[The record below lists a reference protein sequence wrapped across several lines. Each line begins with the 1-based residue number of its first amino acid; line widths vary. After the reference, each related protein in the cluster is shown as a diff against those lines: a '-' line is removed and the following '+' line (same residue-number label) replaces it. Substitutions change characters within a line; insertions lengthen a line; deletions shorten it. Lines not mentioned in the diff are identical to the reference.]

1 MHIVVLAG
9 PPCSGK
15 TTLAHRMA
23 QAEQG
28 DVVLDY
34 DTIAHTMGSPVHWLH
49 PEPWRTQAEHEMQ
62 HAILRAHQT
71 PGTGT
76 AWVLR
81 TAPRPAH
88 RERLAQ
94 QWGCHVYLLD
104 PGEQEC
110 RRRAVADSRPSG
122 TRQSIGLWY
131 HRHSPWVGD
140 VDAAVLDTSVVTV
153 DRMSRGMVDVDPR
166 SI

>member
-1 MHIVVLAG
+1 MRIVVLAG

-15 TTLAHRMA
+15 TTLAHRIA
-23 QAEQG
+23 QPD

-34 DTIAHTMGSPVHWLH
+34 DDIARAMGSPVQWIH
-49 PEPWRTQAEHEMQ
+49 PEPYLTQAEHEMQ
-62 HAILRAHQT
+62 AAIHRAHHT

-88 RERLAQ
+88 RARLAQ
-94 QWGCHVYLLD
+94 QWDAQVYLLD

-110 RRRAVADSRPSG
+110 RRRAVEASRPSG

-131 HRHSPWVGD
+131 HRHTPWVVGD
-140 VDAAVLDTSVVTV
+140 MDPSTLDASFVNVGACRGVVE
-153 DRMSRGMVDVDPR
+153 VDPQT
-166 SI
+166 I